1 MRCLLTFALLALV
14 PGPAAAQENVV
25 VTLSLPGN
33 FSAQEKGEKTDKTAQ
48 AKMVSEQ
55 FAKVMFVDKD
65 LASVMKV
72 VAVPFLWPYDSK
84 TVDDVDDLKRKI
96 DGLLSKKG
104 AQQGVIK
111 IHGVKSLDSDAPTYK
126 VMKKGDVIVGLSIT
140 PKGAEPLNL
149 FIMVA
154 SSGAQP
160 KVVGYISVPPSA
172 FEELKEK
179 N

>member
-1 MRCLLTFALLALV
+1 MLLKILGISTA
-14 PGPAAAQENVV
+14 V
-25 VTLSLPGN
+25 VTLSLAGS
-33 FSAQEKGEKTDKTAQ
+33 FSAQEKGEKVDKTAQ

-65 LASVMKV
+65 LPGVMKV
-72 VAVPFLWPYDSK
+72 VAVPFLWPYDSR
-84 TVDDVDDLKRKI
+84 TVDNVDDLKGKI
-96 DGLLSKKG
+96 ASLLSKKG
-104 AQQGVIK
+104 SQQGVIK
-111 IHGVKSLDSDAPTYK
+111 IHGVKSLDSDDPNWK

-160 KVVGYISVPPSA
+160 KVVGYVSVPPSA
-172 FEELKEK
+172 FEELKK
-179 N
+179 